1 MKNRVAISFLAK
13 AGEIFR
19 RPSVRCTMER
29 ITAVVLVGLGICRQT
44 RAHKKG
50 ARFPQ
55 GSTEIGDVKVYP
67 TPGTVV
73 IYCGLLASGS
83 TFWRR

>member
-1 MKNRVAISFLAK
+1 MKNRLGNF
-13 AGEIFR
+13 IFGQSR
-19 RPSVRCTMER
+19 RDLSSPTG
-29 ITAVVLVGLGICRQT
+29 VVLVGLGICRQT
-44 RAHKKG
+44 PAPKKG

-55 GSTEIGDVKVYP
+55 GSIEIGDVKVYP